1 MDINEPVAYIN
12 VKERKLEWAK
22 PTTWHTPTVAKM
34 DKIPLYN
41 NDKRFDLDLQYGQVF
56 EKKVADMLQ
65 NSKIEVKTEREKW
78 KSTGNI
84 VIEFESRG
92 KPSGIATT
100 EAEYWFHNLAL
111 GEDIVMT
118 LVIPTKILKNYIAQT
133 MPRIVSGGDNNTS
146 RLYLLNLQSLVKMIN
161 VCA

>member
-1 MDINEPVAYIN
+1 M
-12 VKERKLEWAK
+12 
-22 PTTWHTPTVAKM
+22 
-34 DKIPLYN
+34 N

-56 EKKVADMLQ
+56 EQKVADMLQ
-65 NSKIEVKTEREKW
+65 NSTIEVKTEREKW

-100 EAEYWFHNLAL
+100 EAVYWFHNLAL

-118 LVIPTKILKNYIAQT
+118 LVFPTKILKNYIVQA
-133 MPRIVSGGDNNTS
+133 MPRVVRGGDNNTS
-146 RLYLLNLQSLVKMIN
+146 RLYLLNLQDLVKMIN

>member
-1 MDINEPVAYIN
+1 M
-12 VKERKLEWAK
+12 L
-22 PTTWHTPTVAKM
+22 M
-34 DKIPLYN
+34 N

-65 NSKIEVKTEREKW
+65 NSTIEVKTEREKW

-92 KPSGIATT
+92 KPSGIAAT
-100 EAEYWFHNLAL
+100 EADYWFHNLAL

-118 LVIPTKILKNYIAQT
+118 LVFPTKILRNYIAQA
-133 MPRIVSGGDNNTS
+133 MPRVVRGGDNNTS

>member
-12 VKERKLEWAK
+12 VEERKLEWAK

-65 NSKIEVKTEREKW
+65 HSKIEVKTEREKW

-111 GEDIVMT
+111 GNDIVMT
-118 LVIPTKILKNYIAQT
+118 LVIPTKILRNYIIQT

-161 VCA
+161 VCV